1 MLVSFVALPPA
12 RRRIQEQRS
21 PYLLTSPLSPSN
33 KQTKDSEVFISRV
46 TSVLMAFC
54 FPVAQQEDLLEE
66 QPQAGAEEPP
76 QPTLK
81 AAAEATEP
89 ASREDQL
96 VEHLQAGA
104 EEPPMPTGKVSVRTC
119 QSTCSATTQKR
130 VRVSPRWP
138 LQDVKA
144 TASWK
149 VLAVVM
155 WKITQPLHTTAA
167 LRHQTNTWQMMKI
180 QRRCQIT
187 LLLSLW
193 KMTKMSSMMMKKTRR
208 SKCEHRPEVE
218 RLYAE
223 SLKTWTPEGWSP
235 HSTRSL
241 IWTRPG
247 ETSLLLS

>member
-33 KQTKDSEVFISRV
+33 KQTKDSEIFVSSV

-104 EEPPMPTGKVSVRTC
+104 EEPPMPTGKAVGALKEHGFREDLPVNLLCDNTEESACFSKVAPSGCESDCFLESVSSSDAEENT
-119 QSTCSATTQKR
+119 ATPDACCPQ
-130 VRVSPRWP
+130 
-138 LQDVKA
+138 
-144 TASWK
+144 
-149 VLAVVM
+149 
-155 WKITQPLHTTAA
+155 
-167 LRHQTNTWQMMKI
+167 
-180 QRRCQIT
+180 
-187 LLLSLW
+187 
-193 KMTKMSSMMMKKTRR
+193 
-208 SKCEHRPEVE
+208 RPESCMAHIEDLEESKPVE
-218 RLYAE
+218 IP
-223 SLKTWTPEGWSP
+223 K
-235 HSTRSL
+235 RSL
-241 IWTRPG
+241 VIFLKIPTG
-247 ETSLLLS
+247 EVSSDDEEDLEEQE